1 MSYKMR
7 LNLTITFVALL
18 INSSVASADTTVFG
32 AVRDIHR
39 GGYGGVVEYHWTDT
53 LVAKPE
59 FSAGWAAAAHNEAD
73 NDSWI
78 GFGVSGEYALSDR
91 MFLEGSFM
99 PGYYSQ
105 GATDL
110 GGNLHFRSTLGV
122 GINVSDNFA
131 ISFAL
136 SHWSNGSIERWNP
149 GTDMAMIRISIRH

>member
-59 FSAGWAAAAHNEAD
+59 FSAGWAGAAHNEAD
-73 NDSWI
+73 DDSWI
-78 GFGVSGEYALSDR
+78 GFGVSGEYPLSDKV
-91 MFLEGSFM
+91 FLEGSFM

-122 GINVSDNFA
+122 GMNVSDNYA